1 MDNTQE
7 MFILSKYKYIRHLAK
22 TTGNL
27 IKTEVQSSLPK
38 LSPNITVT
46 IPAKSCSTNSNTN
59 SNQKGMVVEEKV
71 EHISD
76 KASIDKSAEQEAKEK
91 RKADKLAKQEQMKK
105 MCQPSKKKEE
115 KVKFVEKTKY
125 VNETPL
131 GEKKGN

>member
-27 IKTEVQSSLPK
+27 IKSEIQSNLPK
-38 LSPNITVT
+38 LSPNIKVSV
-46 IPAKSCSTNSNTN
+46 PAKSCSTNNN
-59 SNQKGMVVEEKV
+59 NNQKGMVVEEKL
-71 EHISD
+71 EKSD
-76 KASIDKSAEQEAKEK
+76 KGDKSAEQEAKEK

-105 MCQPSKKKEE
+105 ACQPSKKKED

-131 GEKKGN
+131 GEKKGI